1 MRARRIALV
10 ALVAAV
16 VGCLAP
22 AAARAD
28 GDPPSDFLLSQDT
41 FVPLQHPPTAA
52 QTQAL
57 VDAVAKA
64 RTGTIDL
71 KVAVVGS
78 QVDLGT
84 VGQLWGHPDQYAP
97 FLRKEIRFTF
107 TGTLL
112 VVMPAGMATAGP
124 HASAVLHAAESAG
137 KPTAGDSS
145 GQLTETATKAAT
157 AVGAKFPHARSKRSG
172 GRSATFAI
180 VLAAAGIAGLLLA
193 TALGIAIA
201 RVSRRR
207 RDAAPP
213 ADD

>member
-1 MRARRIALV
+1 MNRALGLVVAVAVSV
-10 ALVAAV
+10 ALALPAVAQ
-16 VGCLAP
+16 
-22 AAARAD
+22 AD

-41 FVPLQHPPTAA
+41 FVPLQHPPSLAQSKALKVAVRTARKGK
-52 QTQAL
+52 
-57 VDAVAKA
+57 V
-64 RTGTIDL
+64 DL

-112 VVMPAGMATAGP
+112 VVMPAGMATSGP
-124 HASAVLHAAESAG
+124 HAAG
-137 KPTAGDSS
+137 
-145 GQLTETATKAAT
+145 
-157 AVGAKFPHARSKRSG
+157 
-172 GRSATFAI
+172 
-180 VLAAAGIAGLLLA
+180 VLAAATAAGEPKPGDSSAQLTVTATAAAKAIGKKYPGKRASNSGGSSTFALVLAACGVLGLLLA
-193 TALGIAIA
+193 VALGVGIA

-207 RDAAPP
+207 RDATPP